1 MITLKKFVNYSKDGV
16 SLDGINTEIIIDK
29 INEIVDYINYME
41 NSNKKSKCCKECNA
55 YKNIDGTDKFYWECN
70 NPSCPCHKPSVEVI
84 LHKFDS
90 GCLSGCKLD
99 HSENTCDH
107 YDSDCNRCG
116 KLEREHN
123 PLPQSIPLDRDEGE
137 DKCCCYLYDCELGC
151 RERQCCCI
159 PEYTH
164 KVKDHTP
171 LKYRDFFE
179 IKFPTLPTQ
188 RTIRKGR
195 SYQCQRRDIY

>member
-1 MITLKKFVNYSKDGV
+1 MQNSNKKSK
-16 SLDGINTEIIIDK
+16 ECCDK
-29 INEIVDYINYME
+29 CKDAPKCKPNCCLRHFHCANCPCHKP
-41 NSNKKSKCCKECNA
+41 SNKKSKCCKECNA

-99 HSENTCDH
+99 HSKNTCDH